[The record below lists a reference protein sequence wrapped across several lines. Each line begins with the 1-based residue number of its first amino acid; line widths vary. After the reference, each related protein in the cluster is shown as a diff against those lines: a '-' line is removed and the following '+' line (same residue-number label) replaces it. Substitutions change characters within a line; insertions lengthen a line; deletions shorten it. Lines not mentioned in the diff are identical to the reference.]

1 VLILDEITHSA
12 LKEIITNLT
21 MQNKQLRSANRN
33 LKRQLKQERRKYK
46 KLNDEQAKKQK
57 QFYKNGR
64 RGGKFNG

>member
-1 VLILDEITHSA
+1 MDDTA
-12 LKEIITNLT
+12 YNAMKERIDNLT
-21 MQNKQLRSANRN
+21 LQVIQLKRANLN

-57 QFYKNGR
+57 QFYKNGK